1 MERRK
6 FLENTC
12 PTVTFAFFGLSFIQA
27 CSKSDDELSSYN
39 SDSNNQSGNAYGND
53 SQLSNGI
60 TESGNTVTIDLTNS
74 TFNSIT
80 NPGDYINLTAVGI
93 LLLKISNTNYRA
105 FDNCC
110 PHSGT
115 KNAWSYANEKFKCA
129 THGNSYGIDGNNTV
143 NCGSASTS
151 GDLKVYS
158 SSLSSNNVTLTITT
172 S

>member
-39 SDSNNQSGNAYGND
+39 YNSNNQSGNAYGND
-53 SQLSNGI
+53 SQSSNGI

-129 THGNSYGIDGNNTV
+129 THGNSYGIDGNNIV

-158 SSLSSNNVTLTITT
+158 SSLSLNSETLTITT

>member
-27 CSKSDDELSSYN
+27 CSKSDDDESSYASN
-39 SDSNNQSGNAYGND
+39 SNNPSGDPYGND
-53 SQLSNGI
+53 SQSSNGI
-60 TESGNTVTIDLTNS
+60 TESGNTVTLDLTNS

-80 NPGDYINLTAVGI
+80 NPGDYINLTSVGI
-93 LLLKISNTNYRA
+93 LLLKVSNTNYRA

-115 KNAWSYANEKFKCA
+115 KNAWSYSNEKFKCA
-129 THGNSYGIDGNNTV
+129 THGNSYGIDGNNVV
-143 NCGSASTS
+143 NCGSASNS

-158 SSLSSNNVTLTITT
+158 SSLSLNSETLTITT

>member
-27 CSKSDDELSSYN
+27 CSKSDDDSSSYT
-39 SDSNNQSGNAYGND
+39 SDSNNPSGDPYGND
-53 SQLSNGI
+53 SQSSNGI
-60 TESGNTVTIDLTNS
+60 TESGNTVTLDLTNS
-74 TFNSIT
+74 TFNAIT
-80 NPGDYINLTAVGI
+80 NPGDYINLSSVGI

-115 KNAWSYANEKFKCA
+115 KNAWSYTNEKFKCA
-129 THGNSYGIDGNNTV
+129 THGNSYGIDGNNIV
-143 NCGSASTS
+143 NCGSASTT

-158 SSLSSNNVTLTITT
+158 SSLSLNSETLTITT